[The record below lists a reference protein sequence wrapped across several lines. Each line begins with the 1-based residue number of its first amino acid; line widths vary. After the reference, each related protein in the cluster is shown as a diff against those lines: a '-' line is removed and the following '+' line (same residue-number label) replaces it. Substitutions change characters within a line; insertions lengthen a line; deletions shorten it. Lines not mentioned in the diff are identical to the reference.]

1 MSSNNSS
8 SIMANAVKGSS
19 NAVVANAVK
28 GSSNAV
34 VSNAVKGSSN
44 AVVSNAVKG
53 SSNAVVSNAAKGL
66 TGISNT
72 FKEGISRV
80 SDSTGLLIGVMV
92 LAFLLF
98 FVIIYLFLKYFY
110 TTLKYNTIIKSPILV
125 RRNNANAASKS
136 DADLPELKHGNEYAY
151 SFWLYLNEVD
161 NGDQMKVVFRRG
173 TVEQPSPIVYLDKR
187 SNKLFI
193 KVKTNAGEVHDAK
206 VSAMDNQVSYT
217 AGNQSLVSN
226 KSFHEDNCFY
236 MTLVVDYVPLQRWT
250 HIVFTV
256 DKEFAVIYVDGE
268 IYKVINHHTQ
278 SACDKT
284 SLNVRGLAKTK
295 GDVFVGST
303 DTNMA
308 ADAALS
314 RLVFFNH
321 SLSIN
326 QVQSIYA
333 KGPMKSS
340 LMRKL
345 GISQYGVRNPV
356 YRLDG
361 LLEEIAQE

>member
-1 MSSNNSS
+1 
-8 SIMANAVKGSS
+8 MANAVKS
-19 NAVVANAVK
+19 NSGTSNSIGANASK
-28 GSSNAV
+28 RM
-34 VSNAVKGSSN
+34 
-44 AVVSNAVKG
+44 
-53 SSNAVVSNAAKGL
+53 
-66 TGISNT
+66 TGISNS
-72 FKEGISRV
+72 FKESLSKV

-110 TTLKYNTIIKSPILV
+110 TTLKYHTIIKSPILV
-125 RRNNANAASKS
+125 RRNNAKAPSKK

-161 NGDQMKVVFRRG
+161 NGDQMKVVFHRG
-173 TVEQPSPIVYLDKR
+173 TLEQPSPMVYLDRR

-193 KVKTNAGEVHDAK
+193 KVKTNAGEVHNAK
-206 VSAMDNQVSYT
+206 VSDMNTSVSYT
-217 AGNQSLVSN
+217 VGGQTLASN

-236 MTLVVDYVPLQRWT
+236 LTLVVDYVPLQRWT
-250 HIVFTV
+250 HVVFTV
-256 DKEFAVIYVDGE
+256 DKEFAVIYIDGE

-278 SACDKT
+278 SACDNK
-284 SLNVRGLAKTK
+284 SLNIRGLAKTQ

-303 DTNMA
+303 DINMA

-321 SLSIN
+321 SLNIN

-333 KGPMKSS
+333 KGPMRRNVMS
-340 LMRKL
+340 KL

-356 YRLDG
+356 YRLDD
-361 LLEEIAQE
+361 LLNEIGQE